1 MKPDL
6 AAHTADQERQIRS
19 EALAWASQNHIRSAI
34 RRAYDSL
41 EVSEVSNDVIVLG
54 FLLSGRLEKLL
65 RKRNIEVQVSL
76 ERGLETKAGIC
87 LLNQTQLFNCLQ
99 SEMQPA

>member
-1 MKPDL
+1 MKPHS
-6 AAHTADQERQIRS
+6 AAHAADQERQIHS

-41 EVSEVSNDVIVLG
+41 EESVSNDVVVLG

-76 ERGLETKAGIC
+76 ERGLETRAGIC
-87 LLNQTQLFNCLQ
+87 LLNQAQLLDCLQ